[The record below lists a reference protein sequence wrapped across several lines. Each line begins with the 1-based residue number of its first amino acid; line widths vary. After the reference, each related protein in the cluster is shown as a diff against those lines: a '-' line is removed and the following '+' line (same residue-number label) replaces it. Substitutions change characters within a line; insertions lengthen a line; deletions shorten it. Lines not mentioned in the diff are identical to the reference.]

1 MSYPPFTRP
10 LPTPTCPM
18 AWSDGHWDATWWR
31 ATNTIDRGGVHALLR
46 AAGLPEAELLH
57 MGASRAM
64 LRPGSDP
71 LPMKWVAPLLGRIV
85 LDRQFDQHGGRFQS
99 NCGSRVQVKLLG
111 MQVIEEWFTFIP
123 SV

>member
-1 MSYPPFTRP
+1 
-10 LPTPTCPM
+10 M
-18 AWSDGHWDATWWR
+18 AWSDGQRDGTWWR
-31 ATNTIDRGGVHALLR
+31 AINTIDRGGVHALLR

-85 LDRQFDQHGGRFQS
+85 LDRQFDEHGGHFQS

-111 MQVIEEWFTFIP
+111 MQVIEEWFTSENI
-123 SV
+123 

>member
-1 MSYPPFTRP
+1 
-10 LPTPTCPM
+10 M
-18 AWSDGHWDATWWR
+18 AWSDGQRDGTWWR
-31 ATNTIDRGGVHALLR
+31 AINTIDRGGVHALLR